1 MRSMTSAAILGAGP
15 IGSAIA
21 HRLAERAR
29 LGEVRLI
36 DDQGAV
42 AAGKALD
49 IRQAG
54 PIGGYDTAIS
64 GATDILLA
72 AGADVIVFADPIA
85 GGEWEGEQGLAAVQ
99 RLVRAGSTA
108 PLVFAGPKQTWL
120 MEAAA
125 REGRVA
131 IDRLLGTAASTLPN
145 SVAALLQIETGL
157 TGAQAAVTGRPP
169 SFVVAWSSAT
179 IGGRLITDVVPAHR
193 LLSISQS
200 LVKLWPPGPEAIAAA
215 TAAVVEGLLN
225 GSRAPI
231 TVAVM
236 TDGEFGARG
245 IAAMMPVELGNKR
258 IIRRALPSQSPQERT
273 ETATVI
279 LRR

>member
-1 MRSMTSAAILGAGP
+1 MTSAAILGAGP

-29 LGEVRLI
+29 VGEIRLI

-42 AAGKALD
+42 ASGKALD

-54 PIGGYDTAIS
+54 PIDGYDTAIS
-64 GATDILLA
+64 GTSDLLSA

-85 GGEWEGEQGLAAVQ
+85 GAEWEGEAGLALVQ
-99 RLVRAGSTA
+99 RLVRAGSSAT
-108 PLVFAGPKQTWL
+108 LVFAGPKQTWL

-131 IDRLLGTAASTLPN
+131 IDRLLGTAAATLPYT
-145 SVAALLQIETGL
+145 VAALLHVETGL
-157 TGAQAAVTGRPP
+157 AGALAAVTGRPP

-179 IGGRLITDVVPAHR
+179 IGGRLVTDVVPAHR
-193 LLSISQS
+193 LLAISQS
-200 LVKLWPPGPEAIAAA
+200 LGKLWPPGPQAIAAA
-215 TAAVVEGLLN
+215 TAAVVEALIQ
-225 GSRAPI
+225 GSRMPI
-231 TVAVM
+231 TAAVI
-236 TDGEFGARG
+236 TGGEFGAKG
-245 IAAMMPVELGNKR
+245 VAAMMPVELGNRR
-258 IIRRALPSQSPQERT
+258 ILKRALPSQSPQERT
-273 ETATVI
+273 ETETVI